1 MHNIFLILFRFRSPD
16 RSGILP
22 VVPLATGRYSG
33 EPEIAPE
40 NYRSKS

>member
-1 MHNIFLILFRFRSPD
+1 MHNIFSILLRFRSPD

-22 VVPLATGRYSG
+22 VAPLATGRYSA

-40 NYRSKS
+40 NYHCKS